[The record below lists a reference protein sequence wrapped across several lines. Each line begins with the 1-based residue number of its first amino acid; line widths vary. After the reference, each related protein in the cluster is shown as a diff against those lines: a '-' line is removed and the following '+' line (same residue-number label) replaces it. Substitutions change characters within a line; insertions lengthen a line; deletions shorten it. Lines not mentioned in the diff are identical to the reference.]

1 MEQANLDDAINAII
15 KAMGQMDSNE
25 LGITIQEAVQCI
37 LCTLYGASSN
47 VKHSIQPVNGLSD
60 LIRALNDPYVRKGL
74 GLVIELLRSM
84 GKCLDA
90 AEKVKSLG
98 DGASCNV
105 ELPCYIIAHGG
116 GKINLTLTGDEK
128 EKGAEH

>member
-25 LGITIQEAVQCI
+25 LVITIQEAVQCI
-37 LCTLYGASSN
+37 LCTLYGVSSN

-90 AEKVKSLG
+90 AEKVKSLS

-105 ELPCYIIAHGG
+105 ELPCYIIAHGA
-116 GKINLTLTGDEK
+116 GKIDLTLTGDEK